1 MGKQEIVNAQNQKQM
16 LKNRLLKDFS
26 VVLAA
31 GAGAAAAVVVAS
43 STVPEAAGALGLTSR
58 AATTSARGDT
68 HFFEDRGDV
77 LLKGCL
83 EGNNGAIFEIKF
95 NETKDT
101 IEKIEGFWTENPSVQ
116 GQEPEGV
123 NSLPFITWDAKVQ
136 NALWKKPTYEL
147 VEFSPEN
154 PTEIT
159 KIRNLL
165 LPSRQT
171 TNRQDRD
178 LRLNFYQGAGRND
191 LQGFFRFRDEDGEP
205 IRYEGFA
212 TSNFGESNTVSV
224 AEPSLT
230 LGFIT
235 LASLMLG
242 SRKKKE
248 AKKT

>member
-1 MGKQEIVNAQNQKQM
+1 MLKTKKQM

-31 GAGAAAAVVVAS
+31 GAGAAAAVLVAS
-43 STVPEAAGALGLTSR
+43 STVPAAAAALGFTSR
-58 AATTSARGDT
+58 IATTSKAGDT
-68 HFFEDRGDV
+68 GHQPDREPFVV
-77 LLKGCL
+77 LKEFPETGEL
-83 EGNNGAIFEIKF
+83 GAIFEIKF

-123 NSLPFITWDAKVQ
+123 NSLPFITWDANVES
-136 NALWKKPTYEL
+136 ALWNQPTYDP

-159 KIRNLL
+159 KISNLL
-165 LPSRQT
+165 LPSKQT
-171 TNRQDRD
+171 TDEQNRD
-178 LRLNFYQGAGRND
+178 LRLNFYQGQGRND
-191 LQGFFRFRDEDGEP
+191 LQGFFRFRDEDGDP

>member
-1 MGKQEIVNAQNQKQM
+1 MLKTRKKQM

-43 STVPEAAGALGLTSR
+43 STVPAAAAALGFTSR
-58 AATTSARGDT
+58 VATTSKAGQQS
-68 HFFEDRGDV
+68 HFGRPV
-77 LLKGCL
+77 LLKGFPT
-83 EGNNGAIFEIKF
+83 GAAGAIFEFKF
-95 NETKDT
+95 NDQDE
-101 IEKIEGFWTENPSVQ
+101 IEKIEGFWTENPSVR

-123 NSLPFITWDAKVQ
+123 LNDPFVSW
-136 NALWKKPTYEL
+136 NANVDGLWKKPTYKL
-147 VEFSPEN
+147 VEFSEVD
-154 PTEIT
+154 PTELR
-159 KIRNLL
+159 KLHEFH
-165 LPSRQT
+165 LPSKQRP
-171 TNRQDRD
+171 QDD
-178 LRLNFYQGAGRND
+178 FNMNFNWRPKDQ
-191 LQGFFRFRDEDGEP
+191 QITMWFQVRDEDGD
-205 IRYEGFA
+205 IMRYEGFG
-212 TSNFGESNTVSV
+212 TSNFGADAPSVSV

>member
-1 MGKQEIVNAQNQKQM
+1 MLKTRKKQM

-26 VVLAA
+26 VVLAT

-43 STVPEAAGALGLTSR
+43 STVPAAAAAFR
-58 AATTSARGDT
+58 VATTSEAGD
-68 HFFEDRGDV
+68 ENWNGKDV
-77 LLKGCL
+77 LLKGFL

-178 LRLNFYQGAGRND
+178 LRLNFYQEADRND

>member
-1 MGKQEIVNAQNQKQM
+1 MLKTRKKQM

-43 STVPEAAGALGLTSR
+43 STVPAAAAALGFTSR
-58 AATTSARGDT
+58 VATTSKAGQQSHLGR
-68 HFFEDRGDV
+68 DV
-77 LLKGCL
+77 LL
-83 EGNNGAIFEIKF
+83 EGFPTGAAGAIFEFKF
-95 NETKDT
+95 NDQDE
-101 IEKIEGFWTENPSVQ
+101 IEKIEGFWTENPSVR

-123 NSLPFITWDAKVQ
+123 LNDPFVSW
-136 NALWKKPTYEL
+136 NANVDGLWKKPTYEL

-212 TSNFGESNTVSV
+212 TSNFGESNTVTV

>member
-1 MGKQEIVNAQNQKQM
+1 MLKTRKKQM

-43 STVPEAAGALGLTSR
+43 STVPAAAAALGFTSR
-58 AATTSARGDT
+58 VATTSKAGQQS
-68 HFFEDRGDV
+68 HFGRPV
-77 LLKGCL
+77 LLKGFPT
-83 EGNNGAIFEIKF
+83 GAAGAIFEFKF
-95 NETKDT
+95 NDQDE
-101 IEKIEGFWTENPSVQ
+101 IEKIEGFWTENPSVR

-123 NSLPFITWDAKVQ
+123 LNDPFVSW
-136 NALWKKPTYEL
+136 NANVDGLWKKPTYEL
-147 VEFSPEN
+147 VEFSEVD
-154 PTEIT
+154 PTELRRI
-159 KIRNLL
+159 KSLH
-165 LPSRQT
+165 LPSKQRV
-171 TNRQDRD
+171 QDD
-178 LRLNFYQGAGRND
+178 FRLNFNWRHRD
-191 LQGFFRFRDEDGEP
+191 PEKLQGFFQLRDEDGDVV
-205 IRYEGFA
+205 RYEGFA
-212 TSNFGESNTVSV
+212 TSYFGEPAACTSRCGDTVSV

>member
-1 MGKQEIVNAQNQKQM
+1 M

-26 VVLAA
+26 VVLAAAA

-43 STVPEAAGALGLTSR
+43 STVPAAAAALGFTSR
-58 AATTSARGDT
+58 VATTSARGDT
-68 HFFEDRGDV
+68 GPNGAIK
-77 LLKGCL
+77 LKGFPV
-83 EGNNGAIFEIKF
+83 EVGGAIFEIKF
-95 NETKDT
+95 NNDT
-101 IEKIEGFWTENPSVQ
+101 DIEKISGTWTENPSVE
-116 GQEPEGV
+116 GQEPE
-123 NSLPFITWDAKVQ
+123 SDLLEPFLAWDANVHSD
-136 NALWKKPTYEL
+136 LWDAPTYDL

-159 KIRNLL
+159 RIKDLR
-165 LPSRQT
+165 LPSKQT
-171 TNRQDRD
+171 TTKQDRD
-178 LRLNFYQGAGRND
+178 FKMDFWIRQADYELM
-191 LQGFFRFRDEDGEP
+191 QGFFRFRDEDGDS
-205 IRYEGFA
+205 IRYEGYA
-212 TSNFGESNTVSV
+212 TSNFGADAPSVSV

>member
-1 MGKQEIVNAQNQKQM
+1 MLKTKKQM

-31 GAGAAAAVVVAS
+31 GAGAAAAVLVAS
-43 STVPEAAGALGLTSR
+43 STVPAAAAAFR
-58 AATTSARGDT
+58 VATTSEAGD
-68 HFFEDRGDV
+68 ENWNGKDV
-77 LLKGCL
+77 LLKGFL

-123 NSLPFITWDAKVQ
+123 NSLPFIAWDANVES
-136 NALWKKPTYEL
+136 ALWNQPTYDL

-159 KIRNLL
+159 RIKDLL
-165 LPSRQT
+165 LPSKQT
-171 TNRQDRD
+171 TDTHNRD
-178 LRLNFYQGAGRND
+178 LRLNFGQGAGRND
-191 LQGFFRFRDEDGEP
+191 LQGFFRFRDEDGNP